1 MLHPKSAGSYE
12 AIHTDIIDNLLLPS
26 RECQCV
32 YPIPNPLEHGTI
44 GTGTAGW
51 DGAGVRVGHVPAS
64 YRDIKYVLADA
75 LLNDRDG
82 GFHCSVDVMYSCRR
96 WHVLGSTSYARNTL
110 TQNGTGFL
118 LLMLLLLLLHIIP
131 PTPRHVRMKPT
142 AVEQLYS
149 TLPATATASQ

>member
-32 YPIPNPLEHGTI
+32 YPIPNPLEHGTT
-44 GTGTAGW
+44 GTGTVGMGW
-51 DGAGVRVGHVPAS
+51 IWAGVRVGHVPAS

-82 GFHCSVDVMYSCRR
+82 GFRCSVDVMYSCRR

-118 LLMLLLLLLHIIP
+118 LLLLLLAAHHS
-131 PTPRHVRMKPT
+131 THATQRHERM
-142 AVEQLYS
+142 EQLYS